1 MDFDISPLIV
11 SLKTTLTATVIT
23 FFLGLLA
30 AYWMAGYRGKLKGL
44 LDGIF
49 ILPLVLPPTVVG
61 FLLLL
66 LVGRN
71 GPVGKLL
78 QNFDINI
85 IFSWSAT
92 VIAAIVVSFP
102 MMYKTAKGAFE
113 QIDRNIL
120 YAARTLGVPEWKV
133 FFRVS
138 IPLAW
143 PGVVAGGILAFARA
157 LGEFGATI
165 MLAGNI
171 PGRTQTIP
179 LAIYFAVAG
188 GNESL
193 AYAWVALI
201 IAISFIVIFLMNYWL
216 EYQQKFISGR
226 FTKGAKNTPQKSK
239 P

>member
-1 MDFDISPLIV
+1 MNFDISPLIV
-11 SLKTTLTATVIT
+11 SFKTTVTATVIT
-23 FFLGLLA
+23 FFLGLFA
-30 AYWMAGYRGKLKGL
+30 AYWMADYRGKLKGV

-71 GPVGKLL
+71 GPVGKIL
-78 QNFDINI
+78 QHFSINI

-92 VIAAIVVSFP
+92 VIAAVVVSFP

-120 YAARTLGVPEWKV
+120 FAARTLGVPEWKI
-133 FFRVS
+133 FFKIS
-138 IPLAW
+138 IPMAW

-157 LGEFGATI
+157 LGEFGATM

-171 PGRTQTIP
+171 PGKTQTMP
-179 LAIYFAVAG
+179 LAIYFAVEG

-193 AYAWVALI
+193 AYLWVGLI
-201 IAISFIVIFLMNYWL
+201 ILISMIVIFLMNYWL
-216 EYQQKFISGR
+216 EYQQKYIGSRWG
-226 FTKGAKNTPQKSK
+226 S
-239 P
+239 

>member
-11 SLKTTLTATVIT
+11 SVKTTLTATVIT
-23 FFLGLLA
+23 FVLGLLA
-30 AYWMAGYRGKLKGL
+30 AYKMAGYRGKLRGI

-66 LVGRN
+66 LVGRH
-71 GPVGKLL
+71 GPVGKIL
-78 QNFDINI
+78 QHFDTNI

-92 VIAAIVVSFP
+92 VIAAVVVSFP
-102 MMYKTAKGAFE
+102 MMYKTTKGAFE

-120 YAARTLGVPEWKV
+120 YAARTLGTPEWKV
-133 FFRVS
+133 FLRIS

-143 PGVVAGGILAFARA
+143 PGIVAGGILAFARA
-157 LGEFGATI
+157 LGEFGATM

-179 LAIYFAVAG
+179 MAIYFAVEG
-188 GNESL
+188 GNEKI
-193 AYAWVALI
+193 AYVWVTLI

-216 EYQQKFISGR
+216 EYQQKFIGG
-226 FTKGAKNTPQKSK
+226 KWGK
-239 P
+239 

>member
-1 MDFDISPLIV
+1 MTFDLSPLIV

-23 FFLGLLA
+23 FSLGLLA
-30 AYWMAGYRGKLKGL
+30 AYWMSGYRGKLKGV

-49 ILPLVLPPTVVG
+49 ILPMVLPPTVVG

-71 GPVGKLL
+71 GPVGKIL
-78 QNFDINI
+78 QHFDTNI

-92 VIAAIVVSFP
+92 VIAAVVVSFP
-102 MMYKTAKGAFE
+102 MMYKTARGAFE

-120 YAARTLGVPEWKV
+120 SAARTLGVPEWKV
-133 FFRVS
+133 FLRVS

-143 PGVVAGGILAFARA
+143 PGIVAGGMLAFARA

-179 LAIYFAVAG
+179 LAIYFAVSG
-188 GNESL
+188 GNEQL
-193 AYAWVALI
+193 AYLWVALI
-201 IAISFIVIFLMNYWL
+201 IAISLIVIFLMNYWL
-216 EYQQKFISGR
+216 EYQQKFIAGR
-226 FTKGAKNTPQKSK
+226 WEK
-239 P
+239 

>member
-1 MDFDISPLIV
+1 MKGVVPMNFDISPFII
-11 SLKTTLTATVIT
+11 SIKTTLTASVIT
-23 FFLGLLA
+23 FFLGILA
-30 AYWMAGYRGKLKGL
+30 AYWMAGYRGKLKGV
-44 LDGIF
+44 LDGFF

-66 LVGRN
+66 LVGKN
-71 GPVGKLL
+71 GPVGRIL
-78 QNFDINI
+78 QYFNTNI

-92 VIAAIVVSFP
+92 VIAAVVVSFP

-113 QIDRNIL
+113 QIDQNIL

-133 FFRVS
+133 FLKVS

-179 LAIYFAVAG
+179 LAIYFAVEG
-188 GNESL
+188 GRENL
-193 AYAWVALI
+193 AYIWVVLI
-201 IAISFIVIFLMNYWL
+201 IGISMIVIFLMNYWL
-216 EYQQKFISGR
+216 EYQQKFICGKR
-226 FTKGAKNTPQKSK
+226 GK
-239 P
+239 

>member
-1 MDFDISPLIV
+1 LNFDLSPLII
-11 SLKTTLTATVIT
+11 SLKTTVTATVIT
-23 FFLGLLA
+23 FFLGLPA
-30 AYWMAGYRGKLKGL
+30 AYWMAGYRGKLKGV

-71 GPVGKLL
+71 GPVGKFL
-78 QNFDINI
+78 QAFNTNI

-92 VIAAIVVSFP
+92 VIAAVVVSFP
-102 MMYKTAKGAFE
+102 MMYKSAKGAFE

-120 YAARTLGVPEWKV
+120 YAARTLGVPERKV

-138 IPLAW
+138 VPLAW

-171 PGRTQTIP
+171 PGKTQTMP
-179 LAIYFAVAG
+179 LAIYFAVEG
-188 GNESL
+188 GKENL
-193 AYAWVALI
+193 AYLWVTLI
-201 IAISFIVIFLMNYWL
+201 IAISMIVIFLMNYWL
-216 EYQQKFISGR
+216 EYQQKFIGR
-226 FTKGAKNTPQKSK
+226 RWGK
-239 P
+239 

>member
-1 MDFDISPLIV
+1 MDFDISPFIISV
-11 SLKTTLTATVIT
+11 KTTLAATIIT
-23 FFLGLLA
+23 FILGLLA
-30 AYWMAGYRGKLKGL
+30 AYWMAGYRGKLRGI

-71 GPVGKLL
+71 GPVGKIL
-78 QNFDINI
+78 QHFNTNI

-92 VIAAIVVSFP
+92 VIAAVVVSFP
-102 MMYKTAKGAFE
+102 MMYKTSKGAFE
-113 QIDRNIL
+113 QIDRNII
-120 YAARTLGVPEWKV
+120 YAARTLGVPEWKI
-133 FFRVS
+133 FLKVS

-143 PGVVAGGILAFARA
+143 PGIVAGGILAFARA

-188 GNESL
+188 GKENL
-193 AYAWVALI
+193 AYVWVALI
-201 IAISFIVIFLMNYWL
+201 IAISFIIIFLMNYWL
-216 EYQQKFISGR
+216 EYQQKFIGGR
-226 FTKGAKNTPQKSK
+226 WG
-239 P
+239 